1 MELKWWD
8 KVHIQRLRSKNKKI
22 CSSYLYICDRNKNKE
37 RMLITFTSSKKT
49 AFEKLSHIKEIKNH
63 FSKLLSNLKIDIDKF
78 SVIEIGANY
87 SNPHLHLQLFYNE
100 VDFNRIVRAFNK
112 TLIKF
117 NLNEK
122 RSILTKE
129 DKSKHKLNYFVYILK
144 EYSKNLSDSEILK
157 LDKSRSSLKSNE
169 NKNVQLVSHSHGI
182 LSKKVYKEL
191 YYQYKIDYLV
201 ADTLYKFN
209 FFNVKNQAN
218 NKASKI
224 IQWSLS
230 KILKLI
236 VFCLVFSSVTIKIRQ
251 KFLYNN
257 KCIKYIDKDSFSKLF
272 YLKSGFT

>member
-1 MELKWWD
+1 MKLKWWD

-22 CSSYLYICDRNKNKE
+22 CSAYLYICDRNKDKE

-78 SVIEIGANY
+78 SVIELGANY

-100 VDFNRIVRAFNK
+100 IDFNKIVRAFNK

-117 NLNEK
+117 NLNER
-122 RSILTKE
+122 RSILSKE
-129 DKSKHKLNYFVYILK
+129 DKSKHKLDYFVYILK

-157 LDKSRSSLKSNE
+157 LDKVRSSLRINE
-169 NKNVQLVSHSHGI
+169 NKNVQLVSHSHGV

-201 ADTLYKFN
+201 ADTLHKLG
-209 FFNVKNQAN
+209 FFNIKNKSTN
-218 NKASKI
+218 I
-224 IQWSLS
+224 IKWSIS

-236 VFCLVFSSVTIKIRQ
+236 VFCLVFSSNTVKIRQ

-257 KCIKYIDKDSFSKLF
+257 KSKKYIDKNILSESF

>member
-8 KVHIQRLRSKNKKI
+8 KVHIKRLRSKNKKI
-22 CSSYLYICDRNKNKE
+22 CSSYLYICDRNKDKD

-78 SVIEIGANY
+78 SVIELGANY

-100 VDFNRIVRAFNK
+100 IDFNKILRAFNK
-112 TLIKF
+112 TLLKF
-117 NLNEK
+117 KLNEK
-122 RSILTKE
+122 RSILSKE
-129 DKSKHKLNYFVYILK
+129 DKSKHKLDYFVYILK

-157 LDKSRSSLKSNE
+157 LDKARSSLKINE
-169 NKNVQLVSHSHGI
+169 NKNIQLVSHSHGV

-191 YYQYKIDYLV
+191 YYQYKIDYLI
-201 ADTLYKFN
+201 ADTLHKLG
-209 FFNVKNQAN
+209 FFNIKNTN
-218 NKASKI
+218 I

-236 VFCLVFSSVTIKIRQ
+236 VFCLVFSSKTVKIRQ
-251 KFLYNN
+251 KFLYIN
-257 KCIKYIDKDSFSKLF
+257 KSKKYIYKNTLSKPF
-272 YLKSGFT
+272 YSKEGFT